1 MDHDLCKLTLVFPSA
16 AEDKILDVLLDSEPP
31 LPGFTSLRAEGHG
44 ASFDDVSARE
54 KVRGRVE
61 RRMAVLVL
69 ARERVETLLTDL
81 RERCPVPDLTYWVES
96 VERFGQFR

>member
-1 MDHDLCKLTLVFPSA
+1 MDHDLCKLTLVFPIA
-16 AEDKILDVLLDSEPP
+16 AEDRILDFLLDSEPP

-44 ASFDDVSARE
+44 ASFEGVSARE

-69 ARERVETLLTDL
+69 ARERVNRLLVDL
-81 RERCPVPDLTYWVES
+81 REHCPVPDLTYWVES

>member
-16 AEDKILDVLLDSEPP
+16 AEEKIVDFLLDSEPA

-44 ASFDDVSARE
+44 ASFEGVSARE
-54 KVRGRVE
+54 MVRGRVE

-69 ARERVETLLTDL
+69 ARERMERLLTEL
-81 RERCPVPDLTYWVES
+81 RAHCPVPDLTYWVES

>member
-1 MDHDLCKLTLVFPSA
+1 MDHDLCKLTLVFPIAS
-16 AEDKILDVLLDSEPP
+16 EDRILDFLLDSEPP

-44 ASFDDVSARE
+44 ASFNGVSARE

-69 ARERVETLLTDL
+69 ARERADALLADL
-81 RERCPVPDLTYWVES
+81 RQQCPIADLTYWVES

>member
-1 MDHDLCKLTLVFPSA
+1 MDHDLCKLTLVFPSLR
-16 AEDKILDVLLDSEPP
+16 KTRLSTSSSIRSLP

-44 ASFDDVSARE
+44 ASFEGVSTRE

-69 ARERVETLLTDL
+69 ARERMESLLTDL
-81 RERCPVPDLTYWVES
+81 RAHCPVPDLTYWVES